1 MPIVLRVDSTESH
14 DEGVGQAV
22 EHQGVAEHVA
32 EHELDREVAAIF
44 GYLQL

>member
-14 DEGVGQAV
+14 DEGVLPG
-22 EHQGVAEHVA
+22 EDEDEHVA